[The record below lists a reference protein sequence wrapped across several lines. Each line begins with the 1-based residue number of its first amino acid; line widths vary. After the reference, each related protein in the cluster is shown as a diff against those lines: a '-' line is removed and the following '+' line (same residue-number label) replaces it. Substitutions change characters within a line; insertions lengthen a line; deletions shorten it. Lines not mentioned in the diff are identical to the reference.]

1 MLIEMRPIG
10 VVETAVADADI
21 AHQRRNMIS
30 EIRIF
35 EEYAEGLTGI
45 TDYSHII
52 VLFWM
57 HRAQR
62 SANLLVHPRGDSK
75 LPLTGVLA
83 SRGCGHPN
91 PIGFAVAELI
101 EQTGNR
107 LKVRRLDAYGGTP
120 IIDIKP
126 YDRYDVYT
134 ELRMPQW
141 FNDRLTRHRS
151 ENPQSGG

>member
-1 MLIEMRPIG
+1 MRPIG
-10 VVETAVADADI
+10 VVETDVADAHI
-21 AHQRRNMIS
+21 AHQRRKMIS

-35 EEYAEGLTGI
+35 EEYAEGLTGL

-57 HRAQR
+57 HRAEG
-62 SANLLVHPRGDSK
+62 SANLLIHPRGNSE

-83 SRGCGHPN
+83 SRGRGHPN
-91 PIGFAVAELI
+91 PIGFAVVDLI
-101 EQTGNR
+101 NRTGNR
-107 LKVRRLDAYGGTP
+107 LKVRRLDAYDGTP

-126 YDRYDVYT
+126 YDRYDMYT

-141 FNDRLTRHRS
+141 LNNRFTRHQS